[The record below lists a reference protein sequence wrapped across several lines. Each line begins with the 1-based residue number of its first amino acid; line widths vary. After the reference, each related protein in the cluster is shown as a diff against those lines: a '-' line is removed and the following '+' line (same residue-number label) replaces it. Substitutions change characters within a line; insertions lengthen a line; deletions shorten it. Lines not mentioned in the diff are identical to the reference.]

1 MTISELMVI
10 LEAAKRG
17 ERTQM
22 FMDEQWKDF
31 NVEEWVNLFA
41 PFRVDPEPRKPRE
54 WNIIISKDGYV
65 KWGFPYDDMFHGD
78 DTAVHVIEVLHNE

>member
-22 FMDEQWKDF
+22 FMDEQWKYF
-31 NVEEWVNLFA
+31 NVEEWVKLFA
-41 PFRVDPEPRKPRE
+41 PFRVSPEPRKPRE
-54 WNIIISKDGYV
+54 WKLLKMSEDRWMVADDLSKNYCAIDV
-65 KWGFPYDDMFHGD
+65 VF
-78 DTAVHVIEVLHNE
+78 VREVLENE